1 MRTIRIVN
9 HAVDYFSQ
17 LLGQDLVQRRQ
28 LGAICKRALA
38 NLSHAGGNR
47 HRTQLGATLKGTLS
61 NRKRSLGNNDGR
73 QSSVAESII
82 SYAGNALRQ
91 VDFRQ
96 RAIMEQVVT
105 DLRQIFGKS
114 HTGKI
119 LAGFK
124 GRPADFRYRI
134 RDFNRGDSSAA
145 PESRPSNGLKSFR
158 QDDGSNVRAD
168 FQIRHLECI
177 IADRH
182 HRLAAQYGR
191 DLHRAALTGVAGN
204 SRAGIVHSVL
214 ELSTDRQVF
223 KGKVFFLR
231 KSLRGAARIAANDY
245 LFGIAIHEPIRADL
259 QVRVQEGKD
268 AVDKGKITIFDH
280 GKRFRQGQ
288 VQSLLP

>member
-28 LGAICKRALA
+28 LGTICKRTLA
-38 NLSHAGGNR
+38 DLSYAGGNR

-82 SYAGNALRQ
+82 FNAGNALRQ

-96 RAIMEQVVT
+96 RAIMEQAVT
-105 DLRQIFGKS
+105 DLRQILGKS
-114 HTGKI
+114 HLSKGR
-119 LAGFK
+119 AGFES
-124 GRPADFRYRI
+124 RPADLRYRV
-134 RDFNRGDSSAA
+134 RDFDRGDPSAA
-145 PESRPSNGLKSFR
+145 PESSPADGLKSFR
-158 QDDGSNVRAD
+158 QNDGGNVRAYRR
-168 FQIRHLECI
+168 IRHLECST
-177 IADRH
+177 ADRH
-182 HRLAAQYGR
+182 YRLAAQHGR
-191 DLHRAALTGVAGN
+191 DLHRTALTGVAGDG
-204 SRAGIVHSVL
+204 RAGIVHSVL

-268 AVDKGKITIFDH
+268 TMNKGEIAVFDY

-288 VQSLLP
+288 IQSLLP